1 MVGNGEKVFGSEGKR
16 FQVTE
21 VVVVVDV
28 VIFSSVD
35 EECADQFPAIIR

>member
-1 MVGNGEKVFGSEGKR
+1 MVGDGEKVFGSEGKR

-21 VVVVVDV
+21 VVVI
-28 VIFSSVD
+28 IFSSVD

>member
-1 MVGNGEKVFGSEGKR
+1 MVGDGEKVFGSEGKR

-21 VVVVVDV
+21 VVVVVV
-28 VIFSSVD
+28 IIFSSVD

>member
-1 MVGNGEKVFGSEGKR
+1 MVGDGEKVFGSEGKR

-21 VVVVVDV
+21 VV